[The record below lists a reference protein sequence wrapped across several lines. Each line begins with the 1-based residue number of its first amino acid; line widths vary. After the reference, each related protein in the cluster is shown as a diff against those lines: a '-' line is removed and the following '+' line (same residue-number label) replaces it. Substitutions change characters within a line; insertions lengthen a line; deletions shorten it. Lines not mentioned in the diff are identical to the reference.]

1 MRNRVSL
8 HMCLCVTLLVVVCAG
23 EVKEVGEKLAKAR
36 SSELVSAL
44 SRDTEG
50 FTFYQFE
57 FKGEKSS
64 EALELVVGKGRL
76 WSLSA
81 TSATKRFAKRRDLYK
96 NILGSFAPKL

>member
-1 MRNRVSL
+1 
-8 HMCLCVTLLVVVCAG
+8 MCLCVTLLVVVCAG